1 MSEYTKD
8 ADAVGIESTALFGK
22 FYVDGQWKVIKKKC
36 STCCYVKHFN
46 KRADEPSNMG
56 CDKPGWEG
64 YTFENDMAC
73 GGVFYFPNSTAD
85 RAAVADTVKLIVGN
99 SGNDK

>member
-1 MSEYTKD
+1 MTNENKD
-8 ADAVGIESTALFGK
+8 MKNTFGK

-56 CDKPGWEG
+56 CNKPGWEG

-73 GGVFYFPNSTAD
+73 GGSFYFPNAQIS
-85 RAAVADTVKLIVGN
+85 VGIPHAELAG
-99 SGNDK
+99 SEGDGECRHGH

>member
-1 MSEYTKD
+1 MTTANKDMKNTKD

-73 GGVFYFPNSTAD
+73 GGVFYFPNTCRQVRREEEKD
-85 RAAVADTVKLIVGN
+85 NG
-99 SGNDK
+99 